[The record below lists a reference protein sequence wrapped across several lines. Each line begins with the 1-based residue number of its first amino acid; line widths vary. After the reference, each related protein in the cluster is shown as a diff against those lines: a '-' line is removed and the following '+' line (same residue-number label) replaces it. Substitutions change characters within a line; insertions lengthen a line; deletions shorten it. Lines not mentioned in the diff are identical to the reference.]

1 MRSFRP
7 REAPKSPVLSR
18 IIPMKNRKN
27 TDCAAPVN
35 SARRITPDL
44 CGQSRFTPDLGA
56 VQAEQQKRTKNGD
69 VFQAP
74 SPASWDRRAPARH
87 GVAPHRTRH
96 PPAGLLD
103 SCLRGK
109 TFEMPFPRAP
119 TGLLDSCVTPASVTP
134 AQAGVQKPAGF
145 LLAQTLKNAVSSCG
159 RRPTGFLCDP
169 CPRFPCASRGPD
181 PVRLHSAEPG
191 TRHRFRRCGTPPG
204 MVSATAC
211 GAGLFRYFAPP
222 E

>member
-18 IIPMKNRKN
+18 IMPMKNRKN

-96 PPAGLLD
+96 PPAGLQ
-103 SCLRGK
+103 
-109 TFEMPFPRAP
+109 
-119 TGLLDSCVTPASVTP
+119 DSCVTPASVTP

-145 LLAQTLKNAVSSCG
+145 LLAQTLKNAVSSCA
-159 RRPTGFLCDP
+159 RRPAGFLCDP
-169 CPRFPCASRGPD
+169 CLRHPCASRGPD
-181 PVRLHSAEPG
+181 PVRLHSAERG